1 MNLKNDS
8 KKQNVQFEMSLV
20 VFIRKFINCNKC
32 INNYFYK
39 RVNIND
45 LFIIECL
52 FCIVAIPN
60 NFE

>member
-1 MNLKNDS
+1 M

-60 NFE
+60 NFG